1 MSGKEQRSRRR
12 RVVRHSDAEHIDRTM
27 DSPHHEFGEA
37 ESRDGERHVELDG
50 EPDAEDAAEQ
60 SAEEFLA
67 EQRPPHHG
75 G

>member
-27 DSPHHEFGEA
+27 DSPHHGFAEG
-37 ESRDGERHVELDG
+37 ESRDAERHVELEGD
-50 EPDAEDAAEQ
+50 PATEDAAEQ
-60 SAEEFLA
+60 SVEEFLA